1 MRSLTLKV
9 ILAFVVVCLVQALI
23 VAVLVRDSTRQSFDR
38 FVEEEALR
46 IFTEDLASYY
56 EANGSLEGLSAAL
69 ARRQGRPSRPPR
81 SADGGRL
88 PAEAE
93 PIRGGPP
100 IGTESGRGAP
110 GRSGPGARRPGG
122 GGPGG
127 AIPARKGPMYGFVD
141 STGEVVVSN
150 GEYQVGEILA
160 DDVIEASKSVDIS
173 PGLSGYIL
181 EPGIEPVINPEARE
195 FLDKTDN
202 ALGIALG
209 GGFLIALII
218 GALFARTYMR
228 PLRELTSATQE
239 LSKGTVHEPIQVR
252 TRDEIGLLTE
262 SFNQMIAE
270 LDRANMSRK
279 QMTADIA
286 HELRSPL
293 GILTGY
299 LEAFQGGDLQPS
311 PERLKTMFS
320 EAKHLERL
328 IEDLRVLAL
337 ADAGE
342 LHLSLHDMSIKDL
355 LHRARSAF
363 EQAAAERG
371 VMLHVEEIPSMP
383 SLRLDAER
391 MMQVL
396 NNLIGNA
403 LRYTP
408 SKGMITLSVHA
419 LTNHVELKV
428 QDTGSGIPSASL
440 PHIFERFYKVD
451 SSRSN
456 HLETSGLGLPIAKS
470 IIEAHQGSIGVE
482 SKEGQGT
489 TVSIILPLES

>member
-1 MRSLTLKV
+1 VRSLTLKV

-23 VAVLVRDSTRQSFDR
+23 VAALVRDSTRQSFDR

-56 EANGSLEGLSAAL
+56 EANGSLNGLSDVL
-69 ARRQGRPSRPPR
+69 ARNQGRPSRPQNP
-81 SADGGRL
+81 AEGGR
-88 PAEAE
+88 PSNGSE
-93 PIRGGPP
+93 PRRGGPP
-100 IGTESGRGAP
+100 IGAESGRGGP
-110 GRSGPGARRPGG
+110 GR

-127 AIPARKGPMYGFVD
+127 RRPSEGGPGRGIPTRRGPIYGFAD
-141 STGEVVVSN
+141 SIGEVIISN
-150 GEYQVGEILA
+150 GKYQTGDLLA
-160 DDVIEASKSVDIS
+160 ADVIENRRSVDIA
-173 PGLSGYIL
+173 PGLTGYIL

-209 GGFLIALII
+209 GGFLIALLI
-218 GALFARTYMR
+218 GALFARTYMK
-228 PLRELTSATQE
+228 PLRELTAATQE
-239 LSKGTVHEPIQVR
+239 LSKGTAQDPIQVR
-252 TRDEIGLLTE
+252 TKDEIGLLTE
-262 SFNQMIAE
+262 SFNQMVTE
-270 LDRANMSRK
+270 LDRVNQSRK

-342 LHLSLHDMSIKDL
+342 LQLSLQDVSINAL
-355 LHRARSAF
+355 LLRARSAF

-371 VMLHVEEIPSMP
+371 VEIRVKETSNAH
-383 SLRLDAER
+383 SLCLDTER

-408 SKGMITLSVHA
+408 QEGIITLSVHT
-419 LTNHVELKV
+419 LKDQVEIRV

-456 HLETSGLGLPIAKS
+456 HLETSGLGLAIAKS
-470 IIEAHQGSIGVE
+470 IIEAHQGSINVDSE
-482 SKEGQGT
+482 EGLGT
-489 TVSIILPLES
+489 TVSIFLPL

>member
-46 IFTEDLASYY
+46 IFTEDVVSYY
-56 EANGSLEGLSAAL
+56 EANGSLDGLSAIL
-69 ARRQGRPSRPPR
+69 ARNQGRPSRPPKP
-81 SADGGRL
+81 ADGERPSTGG
-88 PAEAE
+88 E
-93 PIRGGPP
+93 PRRGGPP
-100 IGTESGRGAP
+100 IGREPERGGP
-110 GRSGPGARRPGG
+110 GRAGPEGRRPGQ
-122 GGPGG
+122 GGPSGG
-127 AIPARKGPMYGFVD
+127 LTRARRGPIYGFAD
-141 STGEVVVSN
+141 SEGEVVISN
-150 GEYQVGEILA
+150 GKYRVGEVLA
-160 DDVIEASKSVDIS
+160 AEVIKKSRSVDIS
-173 PGLSGYIL
+173 PGYSGYIL
-181 EPGIEPVINPEARE
+181 EPGIEPVINPEARA

-209 GGFLIALII
+209 GGFLIALLI
-218 GALFARTYMR
+218 GALFARTYMK
-228 PLRELTSATQE
+228 PLRELTAATQE
-239 LSKGTVHEPIQVR
+239 LSKGTTHKPIEVR
-252 TRDEIGLLTE
+252 TRDEIGLLTD
-262 SFNQMIAE
+262 SFNQMVAE
-270 LDRANMSRK
+270 LDRVNQSRK

-342 LHLSLHDMSIKDL
+342 LQLYFKEVSVKDL
-355 LHRARSAF
+355 LLRASSAF
-363 EQAAAERG
+363 EQAAAEHS
-371 VMLHVEEIPSMP
+371 VEVKVEESLAIP
-383 SLRLDAER
+383 SLRLDEER

-403 LRYTP
+403 LRYT
-408 SKGMITLSVHA
+408 SSEGSIILSVHT
-419 LTNHVELKV
+419 LGNQVELRV
-428 QDTGSGIPSASL
+428 EDTGSGIPSASL

-470 IIEAHQGSIGVE
+470 IVEAHRGSIEIVSE
-482 SKEGQGT
+482 EGRGT
-489 TVSIILPLES
+489 TVSILLPLE